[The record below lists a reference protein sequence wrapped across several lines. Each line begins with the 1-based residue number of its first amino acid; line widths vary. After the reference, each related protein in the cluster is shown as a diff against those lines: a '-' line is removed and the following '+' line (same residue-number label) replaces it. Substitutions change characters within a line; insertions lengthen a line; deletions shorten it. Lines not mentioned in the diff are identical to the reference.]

1 MELSCYNCQP
11 IAHLQLRLKERAHGS
26 DHLVNVKDKLAAVS
40 SKVEVKRHKTE
51 PNEKCV
57 DLSAK
62 ETTNTTVNAVPS
74 VST

>member
-11 IAHLQLRLKERAHGS
+11 IAHLQLRPKERAHGS

-40 SKVEVKRHKTE
+40 SKVEVKQHKTE

-62 ETTNTTVNAVPS
+62 ETTVNAVPS